1 MPSHPSAAATPLSET
16 EPGHA
21 QSSLGSDSE
30 FPRARVIACLSEDEL
45 SNQYVKIFM
54 ALLDRLS
61 KQSML
66 PMLNMP
72 PIPPMQNLL
81 PMQNMSSQDAVKV
94 ATYKMIRQIVEF
106 ICDANKKMHL
116 DLLWCMFLQVER

>member
-1 MPSHPSAAATPLSET
+1 M
-16 EPGHA
+16 
-21 QSSLGSDSE
+21 
-30 FPRARVIACLSEDEL
+30 IACLSEDEL